1 VFELETTLSSW
12 SKVAEYTGLSEYEAK
27 VYLALIDLGVAGARK
42 LSLTCEV
49 PRSKVYNTL
58 KKLIEQGLVMEVP
71 GRPKSFMAVAPDVSL
86 KPIFLLVKKRA
97 EEFESLLRTLTEAY
111 RRRRERVVPRKVDVW
126 TIRGRRRILERM
138 RRLLLDARRSV
149 EIVTNENGGVLF
161 FKVANKILD
170 KLKEEGVKV
179 NFLSPLDPEKQLLA
193 RELSYICDV
202 ESVDFRLPL
211 LYVGID
217 HSRFMLMKM
226 IPNSLEV
233 ESESDVALFSED
245 PTLLSMISS
254 LLLGYASSRREK
266 PEEREGKLLSIP
278 LLQRLG

>member
-1 VFELETTLSSW
+1 METTLSSW

-71 GRPKSFMAVAPDVSL
+71 GRPKSFMAVSPDVSL
-86 KPIFLLVKKRA
+86 RPIFLLVKKRA

-245 PTLLSMISS
+245 PTLLSVISS

-266 PEEREGKLLSIP
+266 PEEKEGKLCYVP